1 MQTIKTGLKTGMAAM
16 MIALAATMAQAAE
29 GMREITVSG
38 EGSVSASP
46 DMATITMGVTEQG
59 QEARDAMQLVSQSV
73 ARILARLEDLGIEK
87 ADLQTARLTVNPV
100 WSNRRGG
107 EEPPEI
113 TGFMASNTIA
123 VRVRDLP
130 ALGDVLDK
138 VMAEG
143 GNDFSGL
150 QFGLQDPDPLVDDAR
165 RAAVADAM
173 AKAQLYAD
181 AAGVTLGPVQSLTE
195 QGGYARPKM
204 MEMAAASARDV
215 SVPIAEGEV
224 TVSASVSMVFA
235 IAD

>member
-150 QFGLQDPDPLVDDAR
+150 QFGLQDPWFA
-165 RAAVADAM
+165 
-173 AKAQLYAD
+173 
-181 AAGVTLGPVQSLTE
+181 TLR
-195 QGGYARPKM
+195 QGQ
-204 MEMAAASARDV
+204 
-215 SVPIAEGEV
+215 I
-224 TVSASVSMVFA
+224 SM
-235 IAD
+235 